1 MYSQSVV
8 SFQDKKIPAHLYT
21 IFSCVFIV
29 IYMYVHTRVHTYKR
43 LFENQGTLIN
53 RSSKSNNNLSSS

>member
-8 SFQDKKIPAHLYT
+8 SFWDKKIPARLYT

-29 IYMYVHTRVHTYKR
+29 IHIYVHTCVHTYKR
-43 LFENQGTLIN
+43 LFENQDTLIN